1 MFLFDIAPSH
11 SGGAALGV
19 FIAIAFFFVALA
31 SGIFAFIMLRKT
43 IKMAIRMVIVAA
55 ILLIA
60 VFGSLAL
67 WWFLQPSSS
76 SRPKT
81 PAPRPSVNKPR

>member
-19 FIAIAFFFVALA
+19 FIAIAFFFIALA

-43 IKMAIRMVIVAA
+43 LKMAFRMVIVAA
-55 ILLIA
+55 VLLIA
-60 VFGSLAL
+60 VFGSIAL
-67 WWFLQPSSS
+67 WLFLQPSTPTRPTPNRPPANR
-76 SRPKT
+76 SR
-81 PAPRPSVNKPR
+81 